1 MMSGENQMLAD
12 SETSDGIAAEPARRR
27 RYTLDELLAKCDP
40 TAPAPEIDRL
50 WTAGE
55 PVGDEVI

>member
-1 MMSGENQMLAD
+1 MSAD
-12 SETSDGIAAEPARRR
+12 TETGDGVAAEPSRRR
-27 RYTLDELLAKCDP
+27 RYTLDKLLSKCDP

-50 WTAGE
+50 WTEGE

>member
-1 MMSGENQMLAD
+1 MMSGENQMPAD
-12 SETSDGIAAEPARRR
+12 TETSVSDAAEQAMRR
-27 RYTLDELLAKCDP
+27 RYTLDELIAKCDL

-50 WTAGE
+50 WTEGA

>member
-1 MMSGENQMLAD
+1 MNGEKQMSAD
-12 SETSDGIAAEPARRR
+12 TETSDGIAVESAGRR
-27 RYTLDELLAKCDP
+27 RYTLEKLLAKCDP

-50 WTAGE
+50 WMGGE

>member
-1 MMSGENQMLAD
+1 MMSGDDQMPAD
-12 SETSDGIAAEPARRR
+12 TDTSDGVAAEPAKRR

-40 TAPAPEIDRL
+40 AALAPEIDRL
-50 WTAGE
+50 WMDGE

>member
-1 MMSGENQMLAD
+1 MMSGENQMPAD
-12 SETSDGIAAEPARRR
+12 SETGDGVAVEKAERR
-27 RYTLDELLAKCDP
+27 RYTLDELLAKSDP

-50 WTAGE
+50 WTEGE

>member
-1 MMSGENQMLAD
+1 MMSGENQMPAD
-12 SETSDGIAAEPARRR
+12 SETGDGVAAEPVRCR

-40 TAPAPEIDRL
+40 TAPVPEIDRL
-50 WTAGE
+50 WTEGE

>member
-1 MMSGENQMLAD
+1 MMCGDDQMPTG
-12 SETSDGIAAEPARRR
+12 SETGDGVAVEPAKRR
-27 RYTLDELLAKCDP
+27 RYTLDKLLSKCDP

-50 WTAGE
+50 WTEGE

>member
-1 MMSGENQMLAD
+1 MTSGDDQMPAD
-12 SETSDGIAAEPARRR
+12 SETGDGVAAEPAKRR
-27 RYTLDELLAKCDP
+27 RYTLDELIAKCDP

-50 WTAGE
+50 WTEGK